1 MLFLFLG
8 YEFVELSVLFSALEL
23 NSLTLIQ
30 IVVLVL
36 FSVIVD
42 VIPVLGYVIGKR
54 LLGKSDRSNS
64 PLHWGI
70 LLLCGVSVGLLQSAL
85 YKYSIITPEQ
95 NYLAFILSTV
105 LFFFVALIP
114 SKDLQSK

>member
-8 YEFVELSVLFSALEL
+8 YEFVELIVLFSALEL

-30 IVVLVL
+30 TLVLVL
-36 FSVIVD
+36 FSVVVD
-42 VIPVLGYVIGKR
+42 VIPVLGYLVGKR
-54 LLGKSDRSNS
+54 LLGNSDSTNS
-64 PLHWGI
+64 PLHWFI
-70 LLLCGVSVGLLQSAL
+70 LLVCGVSVGLLQSAL

-95 NYLAFILSTV
+95 NYLAFILSMV

-114 SKDLQSK
+114 SKDSQVK